1 MKQKEI
7 VGEKSYKT
15 IMWMDGWIAL
25 LGVVVVP
32 PATTK
37 EKITQQPLP

>member
-7 VGEKSYKT
+7 VGKKKLQDNHV
-15 IMWMDGWIAL
+15 DGWIAL

-37 EKITQQPLP
+37 EKI